1 MSSNFTQ
8 IFKQEVDNCV
18 SSIVIIDDVWIL
30 LDCGWN
36 GNSESL
42 SNYLAYIPSLRYVLI
57 SNSTMNYS
65 GALAYICKSPDFKGQ
80 IYTSFP
86 VQKMSQMVAYD
97 HYFSNSY
104 KDFSFEDINSAWEK
118 VITLKHSQKVHIK
131 EKGLVFTPY
140 RAGNNIGGAVW
151 RLTHNMQDIYY
162 MPSFSP
168 HPVKHIQGL
177 DFSSL
182 QNPAVLIMDGS
193 YSLEPQHSTD
203 ELCEK
208 IKDTLGKGG
217 SVLVPVDA
225 SGSVLEIL
233 LCLEHYWENNEAE
246 MGGFSLAFLGHVSS
260 STVEFAKSYLEWM
273 NEEIFSKF
281 EGARDNPFSFKF
293 VKTVQSIEEIQ
304 SSPVCILATP
314 SDLSYGFS
322 RKLFFKLASNPLNSI
337 LFLQKP
343 SGLLEK
349 ILQSNVGDFLEVEDE
364 EIQYQEFEIW
374 KGEET
379 STELSESAG
388 MIEEMEIHEAYGP
401 RLFEEKHFKAFA
413 VCEWKH
419 FCDEYGENMAEEE
432 MDLWQEETPE
442 KANVSVSL
450 KSFTQTLGYKLL

>member
-8 IFKQEVDNCV
+8 IFSYESYRAV
-18 SSIVIIDDVWIL
+18 SSLIIIDEVHIL

-36 GNSESL
+36 GIDSL
-42 SNYLAYIPSLRYVLI
+42 PRYLPYLPSLRYLLI
-57 SNSTMNYS
+57 SNPTLEYV
-65 GALAYICKSPDFKGQ
+65 GALPYLCKHPDFKAQ
-80 IYTSFP
+80 IYISFP
-86 VQKMSQMVAYD
+86 VQKMSQMVLYD
-97 HYFSNSY
+97 HYFSTSH
-104 KDFSFEDINSAWEK
+104 KEFTLDDINTAWEK
-118 VITLKHSQKVHIK
+118 IITLKHSQKVHIK

-140 RAGNNIGGAVW
+140 RAGNNIGGAAW
-151 RLTHNMQDIYY
+151 RITHNMQDIYY
-162 MPSFSP
+162 MPCFSP

-177 DFSSL
+177 DFASL
-182 QNPAVLIMDGS
+182 QSPAVMIMDGN
-193 YSLEPQHSTD
+193 YSQEVQHNTD
-203 ELCEK
+203 ELCER
-208 IKDTLGKGG
+208 IRDTLTRGG
-217 SVLVPVDA
+217 SVLIPVDP

-233 LCLEHYWENNEAE
+233 LSLEHYWEVNEAE

-314 SDLSYGFS
+314 CDMSYGFS
-322 RKLFFKLASNPLNSI
+322 RKLFFMLANNPLNTV
-337 LFLQKP
+337 LVLQRP
-343 SGLLEK
+343 CGILEK
-349 ILQSNVGDFLEVEDE
+349 ILAGQPGDFVEVEDDDMV
-364 EIQYQEFEIW
+364 YQDFEIR

-379 STELSESAG
+379 STEISESTG
-388 MIEEMEIHEAYGP
+388 MIEEVELHESYGP

-450 KSFTQTLGYKLL
+450 KSFTQTLSYKLL